1 MELRELRSL
10 VAVAET
16 GSILLAAERCH
27 LSPAAV
33 HKHLKAL
40 ETELGVKIYSKGKG
54 RLVLTQA
61 GEIVLP
67 HAREMLAQ
75 HESALGAIGDWRI
88 GRRGLVRIGAG
99 PSFSSQ
105 ILPGLIRKFRRLHR
119 SVDVYVE
126 TGASAQLVD
135 RLKNGALDAIF
146 DAGSAALEDRGLER
160 AASWRSTAGFV
171 AAKGMAPANCRL
183 RTLEKSPFIL
193 FQKGTRMEPIVQAYF
208 DALNFRPRVVMRS
221 DSAEAIKAM
230 IRAGMGLSVLFRWN
244 IANERG
250 AGAFTWVRTEAPPLQ
265 SAMTLIKVKT
275 NFTPRAVEAFLEI
288 AARTEWKALPL
299 FSDPAIHRS

>member
-10 VAVAET
+10 LALAET
-16 GSILLAAERCH
+16 GSILLAAQRCH

-40 ETELGVKIYSKGKG
+40 EAELGVKMYAKSSG
-54 RLVLTQA
+54 RLTLTQA
-61 GEIVLP
+61 GDMLLP

-75 HESALGAIGDWRI
+75 HEAALSSVSEWKAGK
-88 GRRGLVRIGAG
+88 RGVVRVGAG

-105 ILPGLIRKFRRLHR
+105 ILPGLIKKFRRMHR
-119 SVDVYVE
+119 AVDVYVE

-146 DAGSAALEDRGLER
+146 DAGSAALEDPELER
-160 AASWRSTAGFV
+160 AAAWRSDAGFV
-171 AAKGMAPANCRL
+171 AVKTAAPPYCRL
-183 RTLEKSPFIL
+183 RQLEKQPFIL
-193 FQKGTRMEPIVQAYF
+193 FQKGTRMEPIVQSYF

-230 IRAGMGLSVLFRWN
+230 IRAGLGMSVLFLWN
-244 IANERG
+244 IARERG
-250 AGAFTWVRTEAPPLQ
+250 EGPFCVVRTEAPLLH
-265 SAMTLIKVKT
+265 SVMTLIKVRTK
-275 NFTPRAVEAFLEI
+275 FTPRPVEAFLEL
-288 AARTEWKALPL
+288 ASRTEWRELPL
-299 FSDPAIHRS
+299 FEKPNHRR